1 MEELKSK
8 IIGTQVHY
16 IPNIP
21 IHTQL
26 YYQENFGYKQSDYP
40 VAEDYY
46 QKALSI
52 PLYPKMSNNDEEYV
66 ITSIKDLKE
75 IIR

>member
-1 MEELKSK
+1 MTIPYERTDVYSAFNLYALQIDFDKFGKSRKMVMEELKSK

-26 YYQENFGYKQSDYP
+26 YYQENFDYK
-40 VAEDYY
+40 
-46 QKALSI
+46 
-52 PLYPKMSNNDEEYV
+52 
-66 ITSIKDLKE
+66 
-75 IIR
+75 